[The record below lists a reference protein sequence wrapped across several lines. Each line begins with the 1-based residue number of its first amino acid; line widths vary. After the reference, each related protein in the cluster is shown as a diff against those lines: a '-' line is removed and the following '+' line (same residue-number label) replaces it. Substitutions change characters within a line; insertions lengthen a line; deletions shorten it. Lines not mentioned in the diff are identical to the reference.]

1 MSTSPKFCTSCGS
14 PLAAG
19 VRFCG
24 QCGAGVQAAPAAPAP
39 SGADGV
45 PYPAPPPPP
54 AAAAPAS
61 TPAPGVQPVGET
73 IVGVLPV
80 QRQKGILGMR
90 FETFSLIVTPQRLI
104 FAAVSSQM
112 MKEAVAVA
120 RQEAKARGKG
130 FLGQWAAQM
139 GWLEVMQRQYYAMP
153 VDAIAGR
160 YPGSF
165 VLHNAE
171 IKRIHYRN
179 TVDDESAQS
188 TQELVL
194 NATSGKYKFVL
205 QGPTLKQAKNLLRQ
219 TLGGKA

>member
-1 MSTSPKFCTSCGS
+1 MTTTPKFCPSCGS

-24 QCGAGVQAAPAAPAP
+24 QCGAGVQPASPPPVPA
-39 SGADGV
+39 GI

-54 AAAAPAS
+54 VAAP
-61 TPAPGVQPVGET
+61 PAPAYAPAGEPVGES

-80 QRQKGILGMR
+80 QRQKGLLGMR
-90 FETFSLIVTPQRLI
+90 VENFSLIVTPYRLV

-112 MKEAVAVA
+112 MKEAVAAA
-120 RQEAKARGKG
+120 RQEAKSGGKG

-139 GWLEVMQRQYYAMP
+139 GWLEVMQRQYHAMP
-153 VDAIAGR
+153 VDAIPGR

-171 IKRIHYRN
+171 IKRIRYRN
-179 TVDDESAQS
+179 TVDDESARS
-188 TQELVL
+188 TQELII

-205 QGPTLKQAKNLLRQ
+205 QGATLKQAKNLLRQ